1 MNKIE
6 KLIKELCPNG
16 VEWKKLGEI
25 CSYTRGITYNKNQ
38 ETEDDDSYKVLRA
51 NNIDVYLNKIVFDDI
66 KKVSSLVK
74 VKKEQFLKSNDIL
87 ICAGSGSKDHIGKIA
102 FIKNDIDYTFGGF
115 MAVIRPY
122 KEILNRY
129 IFHILASELFKSYL
143 NKSLNSTTINNLNST
158 IIESFSLPLPPL
170 PIQTEIVRI
179 LDKFVEQQEQLERL
193 IELRKKQYEY
203 YREEMLKPKE
213 GEKWT
218 SVRIGDLG
226 TITRGRRFVRDD
238 VRESGMPCIH
248 YGDMYTYYGIT
259 ARTTKTFLDRNFP
272 KKMQY
277 AKKGDVIVVGAGEND
292 LDIGVGTVWEG
303 NEPAAVHDACYIL
316 THNQNSKYIAYFL
329 RTNNYH
335 QQLRKYVSD
344 GKICSISG
352 VGLGSCLI
360 PIPSLK
366 KQQEIVEFLDKF
378 EFSITAL
385 TSALELSKKRYE
397 YYRDE
402 MMRF

>member
-6 KLIKELCPNG
+6 KMIKELCPNG

-25 CSYTRGITYNKNQ
+25 ARFKYGYTGTALDTGSVRYIRITDITTRGVLDSKDAKYIDLTEDNKN
-38 ETEDDDSYKVLRA
+38 YIL
-51 NNIDVYLNKIVFDDI
+51 
-66 KKVSSLVK
+66 KKG
-74 VKKEQFLKSNDIL
+74 DIL
-87 ICAGSGSKDHIGKIA
+87 MARTGA
-102 FIKNDIDYTFGGF
+102 TFGKTLYFSECHPCIYASFLIKIELSSCVNPRYYWHFSQSNIYWNQAYKFVGGGAQPQF
-115 MAVIRPY
+115 NTNAVSQVSI
-122 KEILNRY
+122 
-129 IFHILASELFKSYL
+129 
-143 NKSLNSTTINNLNST
+143 
-158 IIESFSLPLPPL
+158 PLPPL

-213 GEKWT
+213 GEKWET
-218 SVRIGDLG
+218 VTIGELG

-238 VRESGMPCIH
+238 VRDSGMPCIH

-259 ARTTKTFLDRNFP
+259 AKTTKTFLDRDFP

-277 AKKGDVIVVGAGEND
+277 AKKGDVVVVGAGEND

-303 NEPAAVHDACYIL
+303 EEPAAVHDACYIL
-316 THNQNSKYIAYFL
+316 EHKQNPKYIAYFL

-344 GKICSISG
+344 GKICSISSK
-352 VGLGSCLI
+352 GLGSCFI
-360 PIPSLK
+360 PIPSLT
-366 KQQEIVEFLDKF
+366 KQQEIVDFLDNF
-378 EFSITAL
+378 EDNISKMK
-385 TSALELSKKRYE
+385 SALELSKKRYE
-397 YYRDE
+397 YYRDK
-402 MMRF
+402 MLRF

>member
-16 VEWKKLGEI
+16 VEWKKLGEV
-25 CSYTRGITYNKNQ
+25 CECITGGDSPKDCVKGQKFPTKDYPYPVYANGD
-38 ETEDDDSYKVLRA
+38 ETYGYAKSFR
-51 NNIDVYLNKIVFDDI
+51 IDKYAVTISSIGNVGTAYYREPNFTPIIRLKTFIPKGHNLNVKFLYYCLSAMSFVGTN
-66 KKVSSLVK
+66 SSLSSMK
-74 VKKEQFLKSNDIL
+74 AADF
-87 ICAGSGSKDHIGKIA
+87 HKIP
-102 FIKNDIDYTFGGF
+102 I
-115 MAVIRPY
+115 
-122 KEILNRY
+122 
-129 IFHILASELFKSYL
+129 
-143 NKSLNSTTINNLNST
+143 
-158 IIESFSLPLPPL
+158 PLPPL

-213 GEKWT
+213 GEKWKT
-218 SVRIGDLG
+218 VTIGDLG

-277 AKKGDVIVVGAGEND
+277 AKKGDVVVVGAGEND
-292 LDIGVGTVWEG
+292 LDIGVGMVWEG
-303 NEPAAVHDACYIL
+303 DEPAAVHDACYIL

-385 TSALELSKKRYE
+385 TSALEASKKRYE

>member
-16 VEWKKLGEI
+16 VEWKKLGDVCTFQNGFAFKSQFFKENGNAI
-25 CSYTRGITYNKNQ
+25 IRITNINKNTIDLNDVVFFDKSDYR
-38 ETEDDDSYKVLRA
+38 ENLSIYEIHNGDILVAMSGATTGKIGVYKGL
-51 NNIDVYLNKIVFDDI
+51 DTCYLNQRVGTFRPFCDI
-66 KKVSSLVK
+66 LSNQYLYHFLTTKVNDMYLLAGGGAQPNLSSIKLMSSL
-74 VKKEQFLKSNDIL
+74 QI
-87 ICAGSGSKDHIGKIA
+87 
-102 FIKNDIDYTFGGF
+102 
-115 MAVIRPY
+115 
-122 KEILNRY
+122 
-129 IFHILASELFKSYL
+129 
-143 NKSLNSTTINNLNST
+143 
-158 IIESFSLPLPPL
+158 PLPPL

-213 GEKWT
+213 GEVWETKT
-218 SVRIGDLG
+218 IGELG

-277 AKKGDVIVVGAGEND
+277 AKKGDVVVVGAGEND
-292 LDIGVGTVWEG
+292 LDIGVGMVWEG
-303 NEPAAVHDACYIL
+303 DEPAAVHDACYIL

-385 TSALELSKKRYE
+385 TSALESSRRRYE

>member
-25 CSYTRGITYNKNQ
+25 CTIVAGGDVPDNTIKGMIPDETHSFPIYSNGIGSKSLYGFT
-38 ETEDDDSYKVLRA
+38 DSYKIDKESVTISARGTIGWHCVRSKYFTPIVRLITLIPNDSIITA
-51 NNIDVYLNKIVFDDI
+51 DFLNVSLFAINI
-66 KKVSSLVK
+66 
-74 VKKEQFLKSNDIL
+74 E
-87 ICAGSGSKDHIGKIA
+87 GSKGGIPQLTVPNVK
-102 FIKNDIDYTFGGF
+102 DIQ
-115 MAVIRPY
+115 I
-122 KEILNRY
+122 
-129 IFHILASELFKSYL
+129 
-143 NKSLNSTTINNLNST
+143 
-158 IIESFSLPLPPL
+158 PLPPL

-213 GEKWT
+213 GEKWET
-218 SVRIGDLG
+218 VTIGELG
-226 TITRGRRFVRDD
+226 NITRGRRFVRDD
-238 VRESGMPCIH
+238 VRDSGMPCIH

-259 ARTTKTFLDRNFP
+259 AKTTKTFLDRDFP

-277 AKKGDVIVVGAGEND
+277 AKKGDVVVVGAGEND
-292 LDIGVGTVWEG
+292 LDIGVGTVWDGE
-303 NEPAAVHDACYIL
+303 EQAAVHDACYIL
-316 THNQNSKYIAYFL
+316 EHKQNPKYIAYFL

-344 GKICSISG
+344 GKICSISSK
-352 VGLGSCLI
+352 GLGSCFI
-360 PIPSLK
+360 PIPSLT
-366 KQQEIVEFLDKF
+366 KQQEIVDFLDKF
-378 EFSITAL
+378 EQNL
-385 TSALELSKKRYE
+385 LDLKSALEQSKARYE
-397 YYRDE
+397 YYRDK